1 MKKLI
6 IVILFALMIFVSVS
20 CINDVADNDAEHFD
34 GKSKTENDIGADTED
49 DAFAYEIPADFDIC
63 YKTWIGS
70 DKNVYDTYSGTLIK
84 DLAPGSASAKLE
96 ADRETFAEI
105 YQMLVSCEIVSI
117 KREMTSEVITPDP
130 ELLMMVEPLT
140 HYEITFTANGETY
153 TVIGDAT
160 AAGYVNDDAD
170 AKNFMSFCDFMSRLM
185 YDALRS
191 PICES
196 TESARPVSI
205 SAG

>member
-84 DLAPGSASAKLE
+84 DLAPGSASATLE
-96 ADRETFAEI
+96 ADRETLTEI
-105 YQMLVSCEIVSI
+105 YRMLVSCDIASI
-117 KREMTSEVITPDP
+117 DREMTSEVLTKDPD
-130 ELLMMVEPLT
+130 LLVMMEPLT
-140 HYEITFTANGETY
+140 HYEITFTADGKTY

-160 AAGYVNDDAD
+160 AGGHTKEDVDEE
-170 AKNFMSFCDFMSRLM
+170 NFMMFCQFMSNLM
-185 YDALRS
+185 YDTFEDADMP
-191 PICES
+191 PILGGYE
-196 TESARPVSI
+196 
-205 SAG
+205 